1 MIKIENNA
9 IVDVNCEDSDLR
21 DICSEIWYRNEAGVV
36 VPRKWTILAAENL
49 LRTVQNAERD
59 YVLNDKNVDG
69 CYLYRLRFLTLFSNG
84 VLSIVDKNARDNHNL
99 IYHEAKVLKEYEDL
113 SRLSHRF
120 AVKNS
125 NKNVYKYFE
134 GEDISDQVVVA
145 SEFILQW
152 RLWKVYFEN
161 GDWCL
166 AFDAGNGNY
175 DRMSKD
181 NSYKL
186 FVSNI

>member
-9 IVDVNCEDSDLR
+9 IIDVNCEDSDLR
-21 DICSEIWYRNEAGVV
+21 DICSEIWYRNDAGVV

-59 YVLNDKNVDG
+59 YMLNDKNVDG

-84 VLSIVDKNARDNHNL
+84 ILSIAFDANL
-99 IYHEAKVLKEYEDL
+99 DTVISDEEILKDIEDL

-125 NKNVYKYFE
+125 NTNLYRNFARI
-134 GEDISDQVVVA
+134 DISDEVVEA
-145 SEFILQW
+145 SAFILQW
-152 RLWKVYFEN
+152 RLWKVYLKN
-161 GDWCL
+161 GNWCL

-181 NSYKL
+181 NSYNL
-186 FVSNI
+186 FVSFI